1 MEYRNTG
8 VCGAECV
15 QELPGFP
22 AASAWKH
29 FSRNHGSAEKLG
41 GGLRTSP
48 LSVSL
53 PLTLLPSRVVADD
66 RLRPWQDCDLV

>member
-41 GGLRTSP
+41 GAQNISSLRIAAPHSA
-48 LSVSL
+48 SQQG
-53 PLTLLPSRVVADD
+53 RG
-66 RLRPWQDCDLV
+66 